1 MNGMPYMDMNINSGF
16 DNYNNTNN
24 IFNNL
29 ERMNNKIN
37 RLERQIK
44 ILENRVN
51 RLANSNPIFLKND
64 YDDNNN
70 MYML

>member
-16 DNYNNTNN
+16 DNYNPNYV
-24 IFNNL
+24 FNNL
-29 ERMNNKIN
+29 ERMNNRIN
-37 RLERQIK
+37 RLEKQIR

-51 RLANSNPIFLKND
+51 RLTNNNPTFIKND